1 MGTMDRRRHF
11 IGVVVGAAMALAACE
26 SGGASV
32 DKAGAETIVLQFA
45 TIDGEVNQGGV
56 AYGPQAFVD
65 SLEEVSGGQLKVE
78 VTTAYGDGAADAE
91 SRIIEAIA
99 AGELDGGW
107 PSTRAFADAGIHG
120 LKVVEAPMTITSY
133 EAEKALVTSPV
144 ADQLLSRL
152 EGSGVVGLG
161 LAMGPLR
168 RPFAAES
175 ALLGLEDW
183 AGTRFRVYNSPVQE
197 DAVRA
202 LNAIPVNV
210 GLDWGNDI
218 RAGRLRGAELGILGF
233 ASTPLDRSDPGKVT
247 SNVALWPKVYVLS
260 LSQELIDS
268 LTEEQRGWVQEA
280 ADRAMQASVDATY
293 DETTFARK
301 LCEQGVRFVQAS
313 SRQLSE
319 LRAAFQPVIDGL
331 AADPDDAAL
340 LESIQGIAAEH
351 PDTEQPDVCAQG
363 SPTETGG
370 AVAGAPTGTSDI
382 PEGTYRVEITEADVA
397 NAGIS
402 NEAGLSGTWTLVI
415 ENETWALYCRT
426 LGSRVDCG
434 NSGNS
439 VGELPAEAGQVRG
452 SGDTAHLIG
461 DAKVLSSLTGCELP
475 PTGAPGHCDRAV
487 LFSYAFTWTAD
498 GDTLELVDAGSP
510 AQVYE
515 NFVIEPWTRIA

>member
-1 MGTMDRRRHF
+1 MGAMERKRPF
-11 IGVVVGAAMALAACE
+11 IGVVVVATMALAACE
-26 SGGASV
+26 GGGGSV
-32 DKAGAETIVLQFA
+32 DKAGRETIVLQFA

-56 AYGPQAFVD
+56 AYGPQVFVD
-65 SLEEVSGGQLKVE
+65 SLEEVSGGRLEVE
-78 VTTAYGDGAADAE
+78 VTTAYGDGAARAE

-99 AGELDGGW
+99 VGELDGGW

-120 LKVVEAPMTITSY
+120 LEVVEAPMTITSY
-133 EAEKALVTSPV
+133 EAEKALVSSPV

-161 LAMGPLR
+161 LAVGPLR

-175 ALLGLEDW
+175 PLLGLEDW
-183 AGTRFRVYNSPVQE
+183 AGTRFRVYNSPVQA

-210 GLDWGNDI
+210 GYNYWVDI

-233 ASTPLDRSDPGKVT
+233 ASTPLDDSDPGNVT

-331 AADPDDAAL
+331 ATDPDDAAL

-351 PDTEQPDVCAQG
+351 PDTEQPDACAQG
-363 SPTETGG
+363 SPTETEG

-397 NAGIS
+397 NAGVD
-402 NEAGLSGTWTLVI
+402 NGPGWSGTWTLVI

-426 LGSRVDCG
+426 LGSQVDCG
-434 NSGNS
+434 NSGNT
-439 VGELPAEAGQVRG
+439 VGELPAEAGKVLG
-452 SGDTAHLIG
+452 SGNTVHLKA

-475 PTGAPGHCDRAV
+475 PTGAPGHCDRGI
-487 LFSYAFTWTAD
+487 LFSYVLTWKAE
-498 GDTLELVDAGSP
+498 GDTLELTEAGSP
-510 AQVYE
+510 DASEV
-515 NFVIEPWTRIA
+515 FVIEPWTRIA